1 LWIVGR
7 NKDVIIRGG
16 QNISPTEIE
25 NLIIQIDSVAEVA
38 VVGSPDPVFGE
49 RIAAVVVSLAGRDL
63 TLEGLLVHLKS
74 LGLAKFKMPE
84 LLFQFD
90 ELPKSAGGKID
101 KVKIREML
109 KELKLG
115 N

>member
-1 LWIVGR
+1 
-7 NKDVIIRGG
+7 
-16 QNISPTEIE
+16 
-25 NLIIQIDSVAEVA
+25 
-38 VVGSPDPVFGE
+38 
-49 RIAAVVVSLAGRDL
+49 
-63 TLEGLLVHLKS
+63 
-74 LGLAKFKMPE
+74 MPE
-84 LLFQFD
+84 ILFQFD